1 MVQRMNTSNR
11 SDRPAPLFRAPDAL
25 VRATLAAACV
35 VAGLML
41 TLQMA
46 SAQDRGAAREA
57 CKADYQ
63 KLCNGVSPGG
73 GRIKKCLNDNFSAL
87 SDPCKQALG
96 GAEK

>member
-1 MVQRMNTSNR
+1 MVQRMTASKL
-11 SDRPAPLFRAPDAL
+11 SARPAPLFRTPDVL

-41 TLQMA
+41 TLSAA

-63 KLCNGVSPGG
+63 KFCNGVTPGG

-87 SDPCKQALG
+87 SEPCKQAI
-96 GAEK
+96 GAADK